1 MYTKLLIGL
10 ATLVRAKSPIAE
22 LTFRVGGWK
31 QGDRKIATLQVG
43 SIMVCRFPM
52 QKAKKRY
59 INAIEVDWSKD
70 SIRRN
75 GQSEVPK
82 DRKL

>member
-1 MYTKLLIGL
+1 MKDNYYILLMNIG
-10 ATLVRAKSPIAE
+10 ARH
-22 LTFRVGGWK
+22 
-31 QGDRKIATLQVG
+31 RKIATLQVG

>member
-1 MYTKLLIGL
+1 MKDNYNILLMNIE
-10 ATLVRAKSPIAE
+10 ARH
-22 LTFRVGGWK
+22 
-31 QGDRKIATLQVG
+31 RKIATLQVG
-43 SIMVCRFPM
+43 SIVGLYVSL
-52 QKAKKRY
+52 AESKKRN
-59 INAIEVDWSKD
+59 IIAIEVDWSKD

>member
-1 MYTKLLIGL
+1 MVVLM
-10 ATLVRAKSPIAE
+10 
-22 LTFRVGGWK
+22 
-31 QGDRKIATLQVG
+31 KIATLQVG
-43 SIMVCRFPM
+43 SIMVCRFTK

>member
-1 MYTKLLIGL
+1 MKDNYNILLMNIG
-10 ATLVRAKSPIAE
+10 ARH
-22 LTFRVGGWK
+22 
-31 QGDRKIATLQVG
+31 RKIATLQVG

-82 DRKL
+82 DRKLNNHAWWNV